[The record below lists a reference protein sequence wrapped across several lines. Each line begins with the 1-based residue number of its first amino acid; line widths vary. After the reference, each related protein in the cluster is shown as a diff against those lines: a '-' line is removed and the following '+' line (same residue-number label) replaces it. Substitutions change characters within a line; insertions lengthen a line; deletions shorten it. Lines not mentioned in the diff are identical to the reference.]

1 MRVWG
6 NRYSRDLQRY
16 SLAMRMIGHE
26 VRTQTIGAWT
36 GLPTER
42 IRTLALTYAG
52 KNGPQ
57 PAVRHRG
64 PSPQTLAFFLRT
76 PHMRS
81 EAAAIAG
88 LCYVLDVLPAR
99 PVANARRDLPNV
111 LRGERLCLA
120 FEMYK
125 DLVPHSLMSLEH
137 VVLLVLAIAHGTE
150 IHVEHCVGC
159 DSVIVADRYGL
170 ARRSCA
176 HCTEQEDRQRES
188 PSFMNPLAIREPAA
202 DGQQALF

>member
-1 MRVWG
+1 
-6 NRYSRDLQRY
+6 
-16 SLAMRMIGHE
+16 MIGHE

-42 IRTLALTYAG
+42 IRTLSLTYAG

-88 LCYVLDVLPAR
+88 LCYVLDVLPTR

-137 VVLLVLAIAHGTE
+137 VVLLIMAIAHGTE

-170 ARRSCA
+170 ARRSCV
-176 HCTEQEDRQRES
+176 HCMEQEVRAHEYERRES
-188 PSFMNPLAIREPAA
+188 PPATQDVLPGEQHA
-202 DGQQALF
+202 MF

>member
-36 GLPTER
+36 GLPMER
-42 IRTLALTYAG
+42 IRTLSQTYAG
-52 KNGPQ
+52 KNASQ

-64 PSPQTLAFFLRT
+64 PSPQTLAFFLRSSR
-76 PHMRS
+76 MRS

-125 DLVPHSLMSLEH
+125 DLVPNSLMSLEH
-137 VVLLVLAIAHGTE
+137 VVLLVMAIAHGTE
-150 IHVEHCVGC
+150 IHVEHCVSC
-159 DSVIVADRYGL
+159 DSIIVADRYGL
-170 ARRSCA
+170 TRRSCT

-188 PSFMNPLAIREPAA
+188 PSFISPLATRELPA
-202 DGQQALF
+202 DSQQTLF